1 MKKISLK
8 ETIEKVNGN
17 FSSVFTKEDV
27 ISLLSGI
34 KPEPGLTAELAE
46 LIQNQIEQCVDRNVD
61 GLINYDDISFEIN
74 YSNQIEA
81 TDVSIDIHS
90 LMNYIDSIMSE
101 YVEEEDEEEA
111 FSSEFTPV
119 EDDIVELEKGTIDNE
134 EADEDS
140 GVTTY

>member
-34 KPEPGLTAELAE
+34 KPEPGLTAELSE
-46 LIQNQIEQCVDRNVD
+46 RIQNQIEQCVDRNVD
-61 GLINYDDISFEIN
+61 DLINYDDISFEIN

-81 TDVSIDIHS
+81 TDVSINTYD
-90 LMNYIDSIMSE
+90 LMGYIGSIMSE
-101 YVEEEDEEEA
+101 YVIEEEVI
-111 FSSEFTPV
+111 SSEFTPV
-119 EDDIVELEKGTIDNE
+119 EDDVVELERGTIDNE